1 MRWIRRAAWAAA
13 FVASTC
19 GAQTS
24 VAGEGTRAKA
34 TETLT
39 TCKRLLEAPRAEGEA
54 DAAATAAYKR
64 CVTTVYRGS
73 IAQWPAPRI
82 DAGVKWEELAPRSAL
97 PPLPAQK
104 AELVALGEQLFFDR
118 RLSRDRDVSCASCH
132 LPHLGFADA
141 RRLPLGHG
149 GAIGPRHTPHLFGIA
164 FAPKLMWDGRAA
176 DLESQA
182 LLPIANPIEM
192 AMDLDVLQKRLRD
205 ETDYAKRF
213 DAVFG
218 EGGVTLQRLGQALAA
233 FERRIEAP
241 RSRYDDFIEG
251 KREVFSEQELRGL
264 HLFRTQARCMN
275 CHSGPQLTQH
285 EFHQIG
291 MSFIGRRQEDRGR
304 IVVTGKA
311 EDLGAFRTP
320 SLRGIGK
327 TAPYFHQGITPNL
340 HGVLELYNTGMPQP
354 PKGHPKQAEIPPPSP
369 LIKPLKLSLQD
380 MKDLEAFL
388 NTL

>member
-1 MRWIRRAAWAAA
+1 MRWIRQAAWAAA
-13 FVASTC
+13 MVASAC

-24 VAGEGTRAKA
+24 VAGEGTRANA
-34 TETLT
+34 ETLKS
-39 TCKRLLEAPRAEGEA
+39 CRHVLAAPRAEVDA
-54 DAAATAAYKR
+54 DAYRR
-64 CVTTVYRGS
+64 CVSVVYREP

-82 DAGVKWEELAPRSAL
+82 DAGVKWEELAPRPA
-97 PPLPAQK
+97 LPAQRS
-104 AELVALGEQLFFDR
+104 ELVVLGEQLFFDR

-141 RRLPLGHG
+141 RKLPLGHG
-149 GAIGPRHTPHLFGIA
+149 GAVGPRHTPHLFGVA
-164 FAPKLMWDGRAA
+164 FVGKLMWDGRAA

-182 LLPIANPIEM
+182 LLPIANPVEM
-192 AMDLDVLQKRLRD
+192 AMDLGVLQRRLSD
-205 ETDYAKRF
+205 ETDYPKRF

-251 KREVFSEQELRGL
+251 KRQVFSEQELRGL

-275 CHSGPQLTQH
+275 CHSGPQLTQQ

-320 SLRGIGK
+320 SLRGLSK

-369 LIKPLKLSLQD
+369 LIKPLGLSLQD